1 MKTIVAHSNY
11 AILNQSSNMLR
22 GVGHKT
28 VIDFLHQMLRLNEI
42 AKSRGLQFISSE
54 NFSIESIDGFIFID
68 CPDPNDLFY
77 IKALQTNKPLFL
89 MVWESDL
96 VNSNNHNSELHKSF
110 DVIFTYDDSIVDNV
124 KFYKIAYNFDFTQR
138 KTYQGDPFGRE
149 LLCLISSNNY
159 SDRSGE
165 LYSMRRK
172 LINWYSNN
180 NHESFHLYGV
190 GWGKI
195 VPPKIFWHRV
205 YNKLSFIHPVLSS
218 YNKCYRGEV
227 DNKIDIGLN
236 YKFQICFENS
246 SLQTGYVSE
255 KLFHAL
261 FSDSVPVYL
270 GAPNISDLVPSN
282 CFVDFRQFRNCE
294 ELHQFISG
302 MDRGTYMNYLDCARS
317 FLTSKAA
324 EMFDTEYFGKTVSN
338 IILKTLCDL
347 KSH

>member
-1 MKTIVAHSNY
+1 
-11 AILNQSSNMLR
+11 MLR

-28 VIDFLHQMLRLNEI
+28 VSDFLHQMFRLTEISMSKGLR
-42 AKSRGLQFISSE
+42 FISSE
-54 NFSIESIDGFIFID
+54 NYSIESIDGFLFID

-77 IKALQTNKPLFL
+77 IKALHSKKPLFL

-96 VNSNNHNSELHKSF
+96 VNLNNHNGYMQDSF
-110 DVIFTYDDSIVDNV
+110 DLVFTYDDSIVDNM
-124 KFYKIAYNFDFTQR
+124 KFFKIAYNFDFNQR
-138 KTYQGDPFGRE
+138 KAYQGDHFSRD

-159 SDRSGE
+159 SNRSCE

-172 LINWYSNN
+172 VINWYSD
-180 NHESFHLYGV
+180 NHSESFHLYGI
-190 GWGKI
+190 GWGRI
-195 VPPKIFWHRV
+195 VPPRFFWHKI
-205 YNKLSFIHPVLSS
+205 YNKLTFIHPALSY

-227 DNKIDIGLN
+227 NNKINIGLN

-246 SLQTGYVSE
+246 SSQIGYVSE

-261 FSDSVPVYL
+261 FSESVPVYL
-270 GAPNISDLVPSN
+270 GAPNISDLVPDN
-282 CFVDFRQFRNCE
+282 CFIDFRQFQDFE

-302 MDRGTYMNYLDCARS
+302 MDRDTYTGYLDRAKS

-324 EMFDTEYFGKTVSN
+324 EMFDTEYFGNTVSD
-338 IILKTLCDL
+338 IVLKTLIDL